1 MVCHYSC
8 KGQQG
13 NIRKIK
19 ETKTMKYIKYPTEH
33 KLETMERVY
42 IAKYRNRRLQYRI
55 PIEKLTN
62 ERLLR
67 LLKDI
72 TGREA

>member
-1 MVCHYSC
+1 MPKH
-8 KGQQG
+8 
-13 NIRKIK
+13 
-19 ETKTMKYIKYPTEH
+19 IKYPEEH
-33 KLETMERVY
+33 KTDTTERVY

-72 TGREA
+72 TGN

>member
-1 MVCHYSC
+1 MLTLT
-8 KGQQG
+8 
-13 NIRKIK
+13 RKDFNM
-19 ETKTMKYIKYPTEH
+19 EQIKYPEEH
-33 KLETMERVY
+33 KTDTTERVY

-72 TGREA
+72 KGN

>member
-1 MVCHYSC
+1 ME
-8 KGQQG
+8 
-13 NIRKIK
+13 N
-19 ETKTMKYIKYPTEH
+19 IKYPEES
-33 KLETMERVY
+33 KMESIERIY
-42 IAKYRNRRLQYRI
+42 IAKHRNRRLQYRI

-72 TGREA
+72 TGN